1 MSRMLFA
8 TSSHRRRRVSKFNFS
23 FFVLLVIWSV
33 VNLFVPFPPV
43 TNFGVVVLFALTL
56 ALDGDK

>member
-1 MSRMLFA
+1 M
-8 TSSHRRRRVSKFNFS
+8 SKFNFS

-43 TNFGVVVLFALTL
+43 TNFVVVTLFALTL
-56 ALDGDK
+56 ALNENK